1 MMRSFHFYRLS
12 FRNTK
17 LFAVNLTAMRQSF
30 AIRGSLSKRDAKRM
44 TRAIRSGTVGP
55 TTLYYA
61 GVTAPVIGA
70 SMALVA
76 QGALTHIEFSP
87 YWVTMISAIIAA
99 MAGITWYLIFMRWAY
114 RHQHGRAAEMNQNTE
129 VRLEDDLLIIRRDL
143 VETRIDWEAISE
155 IISKRSY
162 TLVLIDG
169 ADPLMLPHDWFGE
182 KTACEIFMRRLGQG
196 SKGKWPET
204 VNQT

>member
-1 MMRSFHFYRLS
+1 MGHTL
-12 FRNTK
+12 
-17 LFAVNLTAMRQSF
+17 
-30 AIRGSLSKRDAKRM
+30 AISGSLSKRDARRL
-44 TRAIRSGTVGP
+44 TSAIRTGTVGP

-70 SMALVA
+70 SMALVS
-76 QGALTHIEFSP
+76 QGALEHVNFSA
-87 YWVTMISAIIAA
+87 YWTTMISAIIAA

-114 RHQHGRAAEMNQNTE
+114 RHQHGRAAEMDQVTE
-129 VRLEDDLLIIRRDL
+129 VLLEDDALIVRREL

-162 TLVLIDG
+162 TVVRFDG

-196 SKGKWPET
+196 NKGE
-204 VNQT
+204 